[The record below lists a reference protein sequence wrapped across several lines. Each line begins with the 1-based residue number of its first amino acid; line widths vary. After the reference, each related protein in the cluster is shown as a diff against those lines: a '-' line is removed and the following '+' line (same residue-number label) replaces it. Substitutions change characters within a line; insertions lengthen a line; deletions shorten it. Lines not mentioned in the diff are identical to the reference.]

1 MPGMSKVMLRLRD
14 LQTGDGF
21 TKEFLDVDSATTWLA
36 ARPRFS
42 ECLGVV
48 FEGITRE
55 ENDRMRAAMRPL
67 DDEERAS
74 MQRLDAAD
82 AAEKAKRAEERRKEA
97 EASEK
102 AQREAAKGAD
112 PNRPMEVEY
121 RFDREELL
129 KTDKYDERPITQEAV
144 EAVMAWV
151 RERMEWVA
159 DRGQTVGQA
168 KVTVYPGDVPKGKDR
183 ASHGTFIPVTAPPK
197 GQN

>member
-21 TKEFLDVDSATTWLA
+21 TREFPDVDAATTWLA
-36 ARPRFS
+36 DRPRFN

-48 FEGITRE
+48 FEGLTRE
-55 ENDRMRAAMRPL
+55 DNDRMRAAMRPL

-74 MQRLDAAD
+74 MNRLDAAE
-82 AAEKAKRAEERRKEA
+82 AEAKAKRAEERRKEA

-102 AQREAAKGAD
+102 AQRDAAKGAD
-112 PNRPMEVEY
+112 PNRPMELEY
-121 RFDREELL
+121 RYDREELL
-129 KTDKYDERPITQEAV
+129 KTDKFDDRPITAEAIEAV
-144 EAVMAWV
+144 KAWV
-151 RERMEWVA
+151 AERMEWVA

-168 KVTVYPGDVPKGKDR
+168 KVVVYPNDVPKGKER
-183 ASHGTFIPVTAPPK
+183 ASSGTFIPVTAPPK